1 MSFYCNLVSRKAGRN
16 YMNKDY
22 RKVMPIL
29 PIRTVMQ
36 ITSLTARQIRYYEE
50 HGLVEPVR
58 SDANRRMFSLQNV
71 DELLEIQEL
80 LEQGVNIAGIKKIFE
95 LKRETEILT
104 YRGKVFRNEDLR
116 AMVQEELLS
125 V

>member
-1 MSFYCNLVSRKAGRN
+1 
-16 YMNKDY
+16 MNKDY
-22 RKVMPIL
+22 RKAMPIL

-36 ITSLTARQIRYYEE
+36 ITNLTARQIRYYEE

-58 SDANRRMFSLQNV
+58 SDGNRRMFSLQNV

-80 LEQGVNIAGIKKIFE
+80 LEQGINIAGIKKIFE
-95 LKRETEILT
+95 LKRETESRT

-116 AMVQEELLS
+116 AIVQEELLS